1 MKDYTQISF
10 EVAEEVAILTL
21 RRAHK
26 LNALTDQINLELF
39 DALNR
44 IAETPAI
51 KVVVLSG
58 EGRAFSAGYDVGEG
72 PDMPERTPT
81 YWKYHFFLAFQTL
94 RRIWS
99 LPQPVVAKVR
109 SACLGGG
116 MALAMASDLT
126 YASDDAF
133 FGDAEIKFG
142 GGGNMFPVLQWII
155 GFKKLSELQLTGRN
169 VYAAEALELGM
180 VNEIVPGD
188 DLDRRVDQVVRHMC
202 LLPDGTLVRNKA
214 SVRRWY
220 EQMGVGAVITANEQ
234 SSALGLSTSGETE
247 FTRISK
253 RDGVSAALRWQKG
266 RFADVGAFK

>member
-10 EVAEEVAILTL
+10 EVAEDVATLTL
-21 RRAHK
+21 KRAHK

-44 IAETPAI
+44 IGETPAI

-58 EGRAFSAGYDVGEG
+58 EGRAFSAGYDVSEG

-99 LPQPVVAKVR
+99 LPQPVVTKVR
-109 SACLGGG
+109 GACLGGG

-155 GFKKLSELQLTGRN
+155 GIKKLSELQLTGRN
-169 VYAAEALELGM
+169 VYAPEALELGM

-220 EQMGVGAVITANEQ
+220 EQIGVGAVVTGNEQ

>member
-1 MKDYTQISF
+1 VKDYSQISF
-10 EVAEEVAILTL
+10 DVAEDVATLTL
-21 RRAHK
+21 RRPHK

-51 KVVVLSG
+51 KVVVLTS

-72 PDMPERTPT
+72 PDMPERTPV

-94 RRIWS
+94 RRIWA

-109 SACLGGG
+109 GACLGGG
-116 MALAMASDLT
+116 MALAMASDVT
-126 YASDDAF
+126 YASEDAF

-155 GFKKLSELQLTGRN
+155 GIKKLSELQLTGRN
-169 VYAAEALELGM
+169 VYAPEALELGM
-180 VNEIVPGD
+180 VNEISPGD

-202 LLPDGTLVRNKA
+202 LLPEGTLVRNKA

-220 EQMGVGAVITANEQ
+220 EQMGIGAVITGNEH